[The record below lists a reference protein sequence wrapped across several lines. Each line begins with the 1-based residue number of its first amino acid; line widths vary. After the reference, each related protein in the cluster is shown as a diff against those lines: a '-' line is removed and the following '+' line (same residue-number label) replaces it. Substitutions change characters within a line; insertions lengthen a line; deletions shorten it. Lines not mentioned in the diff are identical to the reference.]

1 MKQEIKEKLIHC
13 ITENI
18 IQLDQGIEAMQ
29 ELRLTVFNSHKRRK
43 DVEAWIVSDRLD
55 IMDYKDELKRL
66 AKW

>member
-29 ELRLTVFNSHKRRK
+29 ELRLTVFNNHKRRK

-66 AKW
+66 AK